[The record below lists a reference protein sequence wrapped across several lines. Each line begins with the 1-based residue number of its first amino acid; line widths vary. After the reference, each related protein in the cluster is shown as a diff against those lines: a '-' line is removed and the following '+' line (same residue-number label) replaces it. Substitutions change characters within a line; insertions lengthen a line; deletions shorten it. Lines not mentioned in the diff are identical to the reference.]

1 MRQPAT
7 QDKATM
13 TNQLF
18 ESALGITTP
27 WYVQG
32 VDFDAAQRQLTIV
45 AYFGERDHGFRLN
58 VISES
63 GGR

>member
-1 MRQPAT
+1 VNVGATFKANAKTTKFMEPCVSTLDHPSKFAETATVFGPA
-7 QDKATM
+7 
-13 TNQLF
+13 
-18 ESALGITTP
+18 
-27 WYVQG
+27 
-32 VDFDAAQRQLTIV
+32 

>member
-1 MRQPAT
+1 VKHISQTRGIVDLMLS
-7 QDKATM
+7 KATKQHRA
-13 TNQLF
+13 NQLTH
-18 ESALGITTP
+18 L
-27 WYVQG
+27 
-32 VDFDAAQRQLTIV
+32 V

>member
-1 MRQPAT
+1 MS
-7 QDKATM
+7 
-13 TNQLF
+13 
-18 ESALGITTP
+18 SAAVETP
-27 WYVQG
+27 DVRG
-32 VDFDAAQRQLTIV
+32 VDMKLEI